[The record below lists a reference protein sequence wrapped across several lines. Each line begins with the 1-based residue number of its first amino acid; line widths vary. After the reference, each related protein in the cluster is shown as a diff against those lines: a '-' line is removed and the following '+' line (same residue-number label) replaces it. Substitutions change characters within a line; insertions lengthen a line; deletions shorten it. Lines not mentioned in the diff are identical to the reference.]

1 MITIFCRSS
10 IRVIRSFA
18 LFMLFV
24 LKSRMRTNI
33 TNYTNL
39 AATKSINFT
48 EKSYYAGRLALAVLI
63 ALALSAPLQTASAE
77 GPEDPEYWTDMGSA
91 SIRKG
96 ERYSAGGY
104 TVEFADCEG
113 ETDSVYLSLWREDE
127 LLDESVLNAS
137 CVNETFCTELDT
149 QVCDYLNWDDE
160 VIVAI
165 KNETEDHPESES
177 PSHWADP
184 LIHIDLYSRAK
195 PEISLKIKTNCEV
208 YTPLDSEIRVTVE
221 IENVGGA
228 VIENTTVTIDPGDLQ
243 ATSDIKSHFGSLS
256 AEDDDSRYLWFTWND
271 VPGNTNEE
279 DRFLRYLW
287 DDLGFGW
294 TKNANA
300 DIKKSSDGDTIRIKR
315 GDDSAEIAIDSREEG
330 ATLKIGGEVHAF
342 DVVEE
347 GSELNIY
354 IASDDAVDTEETVY
368 ARLRVPQ
375 SITEMEGQSFTIS
388 VNATGSD
395 EEGVKYSESAS
406 TEILVLPRF
415 DLAIKKTVNSQISM
429 DQTVWVRIDLENTGI
444 RDLKVSLNDTIPSGF
459 RLCGNETLEWGFN
472 ITPGE
477 SLHYSYRIKPGRPG
491 IFDVPC
497 AVAEFEIGYGRNV
510 SVRSYAPEIV
520 VDGACITLNKT
531 AHPGRISEGGRVTV
545 TLNIAN
551 TGNMDVLVNL
561 TDVIPK
567 GAELVSGDRTIHT
580 ILGANQTN
588 GAEYVVVISSPGI
601 MALGLPMMSISG
613 SSYCYMTATE
623 MPTIE
628 VMSEELSPGPEPK
641 RTQESLATS
650 GAPPRS
656 ADVSF
661 YETALAICMFGA
673 VFLIGRFMR

>member
-1 MITIFCRSS
+1 MIAI
-10 IRVIRSFA
+10 
-18 LFMLFV
+18 
-24 LKSRMRTNI
+24 SR
-33 TNYTNL
+33 L
-39 AATKSINFT
+39 V
-48 EKSYYAGRLALAVLI
+48 LAVLI
-63 ALALSAPLQTASAE
+63 TLALSAPLQTASALD
-77 GPEDPEYWTDMGSA
+77 PEDPEYWTDMGSA
-91 SIRKG
+91 SIHKG

-104 TVEFADCEG
+104 AVEFVDYEG

-149 QVCDYLNWDDE
+149 HVCDYLNWDDE
-160 VIVAI
+160 LIVAI

-177 PSHWADP
+177 PSHWEDP

-195 PEISLKIKTNCEV
+195 PEISLKIETNCEV
-208 YTPLDSEIRVTVE
+208 YTPQDSEIRVTVE
-221 IENVGGA
+221 IENVGDA
-228 VIENTTVTIDPGDLQ
+228 VIENTTVIIDPGDLQ
-243 ATSDIKSHFGSLS
+243 ATSGLISHFGSLL

-300 DIKKSSDGDTIRIKR
+300 YIKRSTDGDTIRIRR
-315 GDDSAEIAIDSREEG
+315 GNDSAEIAIDSRNEG
-330 ATLKIGGEVHAF
+330 ATLKIGGEAYVF

-347 GSELNIY
+347 GSELNVY
-354 IASDDAVDTEETVY
+354 IASDDAVDTEEIVY

-375 SITEMEGQSFTIS
+375 SITETEGQSFTIS
-388 VNATGSD
+388 VNATGFGD
-395 EEGVKYSESAS
+395 KGVMYSESAS

-444 RDLKVSLNDTIPSGF
+444 RDLKVKMNDTIPSGF

-472 ITPGE
+472 ITPGD
-477 SLHYSYRIKPGRPG
+477 SLHCSYRIKPERPG

-497 AVAEFEIGYGRNV
+497 AVAEFEIGYERNV
-510 SVRSYAPEIV
+510 SVRSYAREIV

-551 TGNMDVLVNL
+551 TGNMDAIVNL

-588 GAEYVVVISSPGI
+588 ETEYVVVILSPGA
-601 MALGLPMMSISG
+601 MTLGLPTISISG

-623 MPTIE
+623 MPAIE
-628 VMSEELSPGPEPK
+628 VMSEELSSGPEL
-641 RTQESLATS
+641 RHTQESLATS

>member
-1 MITIFCRSS
+1 
-10 IRVIRSFA
+10 
-18 LFMLFV
+18 
-24 LKSRMRTNI
+24 
-33 TNYTNL
+33 
-39 AATKSINFT
+39 
-48 EKSYYAGRLALAVLI
+48 
-63 ALALSAPLQTASAE
+63 
-77 GPEDPEYWTDMGSA
+77 
-91 SIRKG
+91 
-96 ERYSAGGY
+96 
-104 TVEFADCEG
+104 
-113 ETDSVYLSLWREDE
+113 
-127 LLDESVLNAS
+127 
-137 CVNETFCTELDT
+137 
-149 QVCDYLNWDDE
+149 
-160 VIVAI
+160 
-165 KNETEDHPESES
+165 
-177 PSHWADP
+177 
-184 LIHIDLYSRAK
+184 
-195 PEISLKIKTNCEV
+195 
-208 YTPLDSEIRVTVE
+208 
-221 IENVGGA
+221 
-228 VIENTTVTIDPGDLQ
+228 
-243 ATSDIKSHFGSLS
+243 
-256 AEDDDSRYLWFTWND
+256 
-271 VPGNTNEE
+271 
-279 DRFLRYLW
+279 
-287 DDLGFGW
+287 
-294 TKNANA
+294 
-300 DIKKSSDGDTIRIKR
+300 
-315 GDDSAEIAIDSREEG
+315 
-330 ATLKIGGEVHAF
+330 
-342 DVVEE
+342 
-347 GSELNIY
+347 
-354 IASDDAVDTEETVY
+354 
-368 ARLRVPQ
+368 
-375 SITEMEGQSFTIS
+375 
-388 VNATGSD
+388 
-395 EEGVKYSESAS
+395 
-406 TEILVLPRF
+406 
-415 DLAIKKTVNSQISM
+415 M

-588 GAEYVVVISSPGI
+588 EAEYVVVISSPGI

>member
-1 MITIFCRSS
+1 MIAI
-10 IRVIRSFA
+10 
-18 LFMLFV
+18 
-24 LKSRMRTNI
+24 SR
-33 TNYTNL
+33 L
-39 AATKSINFT
+39 V
-48 EKSYYAGRLALAVLI
+48 LAVLI
-63 ALALSAPLQTASAE
+63 TLALSAPLQTASALD
-77 GPEDPEYWTDMGSA
+77 PEDPEYWTDMGSA
-91 SIRKG
+91 SIHKG

-104 TVEFADCEG
+104 AVEFVDYEG

-149 QVCDYLNWDDE
+149 HVCDYLNWDDE
-160 VIVAI
+160 LIVAI

-177 PSHWADP
+177 PSHWEDP

-195 PEISLKIKTNCEV
+195 PEISLKIETNCEV
-208 YTPLDSEIRVTVE
+208 YTPQDSEIRVTVE
-221 IENVGGA
+221 IENVGDA
-228 VIENTTVTIDPGDLQ
+228 VIENTTVIIDPGDLQ
-243 ATSDIKSHFGSLS
+243 ATSGLISHFGSLL
-256 AEDDDSRYLWFTWND
+256 AEDEDSRYLWFTWND

-300 DIKKSSDGDTIRIKR
+300 YIKRSTDGDTIRIRR
-315 GDDSAEIAIDSREEG
+315 GNDSAEIAIDSRNEG
-330 ATLKIGGEVHAF
+330 ATLKIGGEAYVF

-347 GSELNIY
+347 GSELNVY
-354 IASDDAVDTEETVY
+354 IASDDAVDTEEIVY

-375 SITEMEGQSFTIS
+375 SITETEGQSFTIS
-388 VNATGSD
+388 VNATGFGD
-395 EEGVKYSESAS
+395 KGVMYSESAS

-444 RDLKVSLNDTIPSGF
+444 RDLKVKMNDTIPSGF

-472 ITPGE
+472 ITPGD
-477 SLHYSYRIKPGRPG
+477 SLHCSYRIKPERPG

-497 AVAEFEIGYGRNV
+497 AVAEFEIGYERNV
-510 SVRSYAPEIV
+510 SVRSYAREIV

-551 TGNMDVLVNL
+551 TGNMDAIVNL

-588 GAEYVVVISSPGI
+588 ETEYVVVILSPGA
-601 MALGLPMMSISG
+601 MTLGLPTISISG

-623 MPTIE
+623 MPAIE
-628 VMSEELSPGPEPK
+628 VMSEELSSGPEL
-641 RTQESLATS
+641 RHTQESLATS

>member
-10 IRVIRSFA
+10 IRVIRSFV
-18 LFMLFV
+18 LFV

-33 TNYTNL
+33 TNCTNL

-48 EKSYYAGRLALAVLI
+48 EKSYYAGRLALAILI
-63 ALALSAPLQTASAE
+63 ALALSAPLQTASALD
-77 GPEDPEYWTDMGSA
+77 PEDPEYWTDIGSA
-91 SIRKG
+91 SIHKG
-96 ERYSAGGY
+96 ERYRAGGY
-104 TVEFADCEG
+104 AVEFADYEG
-113 ETDSVYLSLWREDE
+113 EVDSIYLSLWREDE

-149 QVCDYLNWDDE
+149 RVCDYLNWDDE

-177 PSHWADP
+177 PSYWEDP

-195 PEISLKIKTNCEV
+195 PEISLKIETNCEV

-221 IENVGGA
+221 IENVGDA

-243 ATSDIKSHFGSLS
+243 ATSDLVSHFGSLL
-256 AEDDDSRYLWFTWND
+256 AEDEDSRYLWFTWNE
-271 VPGNTNEE
+271 VPRNRNEE

-287 DDLGFGW
+287 EDLGFDW
-294 TKNANA
+294 TRNANA
-300 DIKKSSDGDTIRIKR
+300 HIRKPDGDTIRIR
-315 GDDSAEIAIDSREEG
+315 WGNDSAEIVTDSRDER
-330 ATLKIGGEVHAF
+330 ATLKIGGEAHAF

-347 GSELNIY
+347 GGELNVY

-375 SITEMEGQSFTIS
+375 SITETEGQPFTIS
-388 VNATGSD
+388 VNATGFD
-395 EEGVKYSESAS
+395 EKGVMYSESAS

-415 DLAIKKTVNSQISM
+415 DLVIKKTVNSHISM

-444 RDLKVSLNDTIPSGF
+444 RDLKVRLNDTIPSGF
-459 RLCGNETLEWGFN
+459 GLCSNETLEWGFN

-477 SLHYSYRIKPGRPG
+477 SLHYSYRIKPERPG
-491 IFDVPC
+491 VFDVPC
-497 AVAEFEIGYGRNV
+497 AVAEFEIGYERNV
-510 SVRSYAPEIV
+510 SVHSYAPEIV

-551 TGNMDVLVNL
+551 TGNMDTIVNL

-588 GAEYVVVISSPGI
+588 ETKYVMLIVSPGT
-601 MALGLPMMSISG
+601 MTLGLPTISISG

-623 MPTIE
+623 MPAIE
-628 VMSEELSPGPEPK
+628 VMGEKLSSEPEPS

>member
-1 MITIFCRSS
+1 MI
-10 IRVIRSFA
+10 VIS
-18 LFMLFV
+18 
-24 LKSRMRTNI
+24 
-33 TNYTNL
+33 
-39 AATKSINFT
+39 
-48 EKSYYAGRLALAVLI
+48 RLALAVLI

-91 SIRKG
+91 SIHEG

-104 TVEFADCEG
+104 TVEFTDYEE
-113 ETDSVYLSLWREDE
+113 ETDSIYLSLWREDE
-127 LLDESVLNAS
+127 LLDESVQSAS

-149 QVCDYLNWDDE
+149 HVCDYINWDDE
-160 VIVAI
+160 VIIAI

-177 PSHWADP
+177 PSYWEDP

-195 PEISLKIKTNCEV
+195 PEISLKIETNCEV

-221 IENVGGA
+221 IENVGDA
-228 VIENTTVTIDPGDLQ
+228 VIKNTTVTIDPGDLQ
-243 ATSDIKSHFGSLS
+243 ATSGIKSHFGSLL
-256 AEDDDSRYLWFTWND
+256 AEDEDSRYLWFTWND

-294 TKNANA
+294 TTNANA
-300 DIKKSSDGDTIRIKR
+300 YLQKSSDGDTIRIRR
-315 GDDSAEIAIDSREEG
+315 GNDSAEIVINSRDER
-330 ATLKIGGEVHAF
+330 ATLKIGGEVYAF

-347 GSELNIY
+347 GSELNVY
-354 IASDDAVDTEETVY
+354 IASDDAVDTEEIVY

-375 SITEMEGQSFTIS
+375 SITGTEGQPFTIV
-388 VNATGSD
+388 VNATGFD
-395 EEGVKYSESAS
+395 EAGVMYSESAA

-415 DLAIKKTVNSQISM
+415 DLAIKKTVNSHISM
-429 DQTVWVRIDLENTGI
+429 DQTAWVRIDLENTGI
-444 RDLKVSLNDTIPSGF
+444 RDLKVRLNDTIPSGF
-459 RLCGNETLEWGFN
+459 KLCGNETLEWMFN
-472 ITPGE
+472 ITSGE
-477 SLHYSYRIKPGRPG
+477 SLHYSYRIKPERPG

-497 AVAEFEIGYGRNV
+497 AVAEFEIGEGRNV

-531 AHPGRISEGGRVTV
+531 AHPGRISAGGRVTV

-551 TGNMDVLVNL
+551 TGNMDALVNL

-588 GAEYVVVISSPGI
+588 ETAYVLLISSPGT

-623 MPTIE
+623 MPAIE
-628 VMSEELSPGPEPK
+628 VMGEELSSEPEPR

>member
-1 MITIFCRSS
+1 MIAI
-10 IRVIRSFA
+10 
-18 LFMLFV
+18 
-24 LKSRMRTNI
+24 SR
-33 TNYTNL
+33 L
-39 AATKSINFT
+39 S
-48 EKSYYAGRLALAVLI
+48 LVVLI
-63 ALALSAPLQTASAE
+63 AIALSMPLQTASALD
-77 GPEDPEYWTDMGSA
+77 PDDPEYWTDIGSA
-91 SIRKG
+91 SIHKG

-104 TVEFADCEG
+104 VVEFVDYEG
-113 ETDSVYLSLWREDE
+113 ETDSVYLSLWRDGE
-127 LLDESVLNAS
+127 LLDESVQNAS
-137 CVNETFCTELDT
+137 CVNDTFCTELDT
-149 QVCDYLNWDDE
+149 RVCDYLNWADE

-165 KNETEDHPESES
+165 KNETEDHPESGS
-177 PSHWADP
+177 PSYWEDP

-195 PEISLKIKTNCEV
+195 PEISLKIETNCEV

-221 IENVGGA
+221 IENVGDA
-228 VIENTTVTIDPGDLQ
+228 VIKNTTVTIDSGDLQ
-243 ATSDIKSHFGSLS
+243 ATSGIKSHFGSLL
-256 AEDDDSRYLWFTWND
+256 AEDEDSRYLWFTWND

-300 DIKKSSDGDTIRIKR
+300 YITRSSDDDPIRIRR
-315 GDDSAEIAIDSREEG
+315 GNDSAEIVINSRDEK

-347 GSELNIY
+347 GSELNVY
-354 IASDDAVDTEETVY
+354 IASDDAVDTEETTY

-375 SITEMEGQSFTIS
+375 SITETEGQPFTIS
-388 VNATGSD
+388 VDATGFD
-395 EEGVKYSESAS
+395 EAGVMYSESAS

-415 DLAIKKTVNSQISM
+415 DLTIKKTVNSHISM
-429 DQTVWVRIDLENTGI
+429 DQMVWVRIDLENTGI
-444 RDLKVSLNDTIPSGF
+444 RDLKVRLNDTIPSGF
-459 RLCGNETLEWGFN
+459 RLCGNETLLWRFN

-477 SLHYSYRIKPGRPG
+477 SMHCSYRIKPERPG

-497 AVAEFEIGYGRNV
+497 AVAEFEIGEKKNKNV

-520 VDGACITLNKT
+520 VDGACITMNKT
-531 AHPGRISEGGRVTV
+531 AHPIRISEGGRVTV

-551 TGNMDVLVNL
+551 TGNMDAIVNL
-561 TDVIPK
+561 TDVLPK
-567 GAELVSGDRTIHT
+567 GAELISGDLTIHAS
-580 ILGANQTN
+580 LGANQTN
-588 GAEYVVVISSPGI
+588 ETEYVVVISSPGT
-601 MALGLPMMSISG
+601 MTLGLPTISISG

-623 MPTIE
+623 MPVIE
-628 VMSEELSPGPEPK
+628 VVGEELSSGPELRP
-641 RTQESLATS
+641 TQESLATS

>member
-1 MITIFCRSS
+1 MIAI
-10 IRVIRSFA
+10 
-18 LFMLFV
+18 
-24 LKSRMRTNI
+24 SR
-33 TNYTNL
+33 L
-39 AATKSINFT
+39 V
-48 EKSYYAGRLALAVLI
+48 LAVLI
-63 ALALSAPLQTASAE
+63 TLALSAPLQTASALD
-77 GPEDPEYWTDMGSA
+77 PEDPEYWTDMGSA
-91 SIRKG
+91 SIHKG

-104 TVEFADCEG
+104 AVEFVDYEG
-113 ETDSVYLSLWREDE
+113 ETDSIYLSLWREDE

-149 QVCDYLNWDDE
+149 HVCDYLNWDDE
-160 VIVAI
+160 LIVAI

-177 PSHWADP
+177 PSHWEDP

-195 PEISLKIKTNCEV
+195 PEISLKIETNCEV
-208 YTPLDSEIRVTVE
+208 YTPQDSEIRVTVE
-221 IENVGGA
+221 IENVGDA
-228 VIENTTVTIDPGDLQ
+228 VIENTTVIIDPGDLQ
-243 ATSDIKSHFGSLS
+243 ATSGLISHFGSLL
-256 AEDDDSRYLWFTWND
+256 AEDEDSRYLWFTWND

-300 DIKKSSDGDTIRIKR
+300 YIKRSTDGDTIRIRR
-315 GDDSAEIAIDSREEG
+315 GNDSAEIAIDSRNEG
-330 ATLKIGGEVHAF
+330 ATLKIGGEAYVF

-347 GSELNIY
+347 GSELNVY
-354 IASDDAVDTEETVY
+354 IASDDAVDTEEIVY

-375 SITEMEGQSFTIS
+375 SITETEGQSFTIS
-388 VNATGSD
+388 VNATGFGD
-395 EEGVKYSESAS
+395 KGVMYSESAS

-444 RDLKVSLNDTIPSGF
+444 RDLKVKMNDTIPSGF

-472 ITPGE
+472 ITPGD
-477 SLHYSYRIKPGRPG
+477 SLHCSYRIKPERPG

-497 AVAEFEIGYGRNV
+497 AVAEFEIGYERNV
-510 SVRSYAPEIV
+510 SVRSYAREIV

-551 TGNMDVLVNL
+551 TGNMDAIVNL

-588 GAEYVVVISSPGI
+588 ETEYVMSILSPGA
-601 MALGLPMMSISG
+601 MTLGLPTISISG

-623 MPTIE
+623 MPAIE
-628 VMSEELSPGPEPK
+628 VMSEELSSGPEL
-641 RTQESLATS
+641 RHTQESLATS